1 MRRTISRTI
10 LSAVLSVILGLGLAT
25 GVVTAAAGSA
35 ASKAKPKGV
44 LDDPC
49 TLLDASKVEKVFGG
63 PVAEPVL
70 DTVFVSCAY
79 AVGDDPTLAPGG
91 TVNVVQLF
99 PHFGQA
105 LPNATDAFQDQ
116 HAIDVL
122 SEFEL
127 ADIEGLGRDAYMNLT
142 TGTLVVLATKKVE
155 ISVSWLPG
163 SVKTPVTKSTQKKL
177 VKLAKQAVARAP
189 K

>member
-1 MRRTISRTI
+1 MRRIIS
-10 LSAVLSVILGLGLAT
+10 LILGFALAAA
-25 GVVTAAAGSA
+25 VVGTSAGSA
-35 ASKAKPKGV
+35 LAKAKPKGV
-44 LDDPC
+44 IDDPC

-63 PVAEPVL
+63 PVADPVL
-70 DTVFVSCAY
+70 DTTFISCAY
-79 AVGDDPTLAPGG
+79 AVGDDPTQEPGG

-122 SEFEL
+122 SEYEL
-127 ADIEGLGRDAYMNLT
+127 ADINGLGRDAYMNLT
-142 TGTLVVLATKKVE
+142 NGTLVVLATKKVE
-155 ISVSWLPG
+155 ISVSWQPG
-163 SVKTPVTKSTQKKL
+163 SVTTPVTKSDQKKL